1 MRKLS
6 GHQCKLKMSGSKK
19 KVNKNT
25 YDISSIKR
33 VTRKCLE
40 VSRCSRA
47 KRRQRNVRKS
57 VQNMQSCFFAI
68 NQRPV
73 CCVFTVL
80 VSFAAQHYTIL
91 YFVSANYK
99 YRALLLTLAKSLY
112 FGHASINTDNGLFP
126 VSRVTNSHISSIPLY
141 RHTYQRIPY
150 QNGE

>member
-19 KVNKNT
+19 KSEQEHVRHFLHKT
-25 YDISSIKR
+25 CYQ
-33 VTRKCLE
+33 E
-40 VSRCSRA
+40 VSGSFTL
-47 KRRQRNVRKS
+47 
-57 VQNMQSCFFAI
+57 QSCKTTAKKCTKKCAAHAKLLFCYKLETC
-68 NQRPV
+68 

-126 VSRVTNSHISSIPLY
+126 VSRVTNSHISSIPLN